1 MSQREEILA
10 RVSTISSLPT
20 SATQML
26 ALANNPDAQIDDVQR
41 TVEYDPGLVTNLLRL
56 ANSAYF
62 GTGGAIN
69 SVREAVV
76 RLGFKRVF
84 QIAMTSA
91 VAPIALK
98 EIRGYDLPRN
108 GLLRHSAATALAVEY
123 LPKRLSMRVPDATY
137 TAGLLHDLGKI
148 VLGTYLEINS
158 APIVI
163 KAYRESISFE
173 IAEQMVLGTDH
184 AEVGAA
190 LLEYWKLPQV
200 VIDSVRWH
208 HNPNKYPHEDKTV
221 VDLVHLG
228 EHVARICGT
237 SSSTDGMNYSVCV
250 ESLDRLGVVPDV
262 LELVAADVLGSL
274 DEICS
279 IFN

>member
-10 RVSTISSLPT
+10 RVSTITALPT
-20 SATQML
+20 SATNML
-26 ALANNPDAQIDDVQR
+26 ALVSNPDTQVKDVQR
-41 TVEYDPGLVTNLLRL
+41 TVEYDPGLVTNLLRM

-62 GTGGAIN
+62 GTGYEIN

-84 QIAMTSA
+84 HIAMTSA
-91 VAPIALK
+91 VAPIAQK

-158 APIVI
+158 APIVL
-163 KAYRESISFE
+163 KAYRECLSFE
-173 IAEQMVLGTDH
+173 VAEQQVLGTDH

-200 VIDSVRWH
+200 VVDSVRWH
-208 HNPNKYPHEDKTV
+208 HEPNRFPHEDKTV

-237 SSSTDGMNYSVCV
+237 SSSTDGMNYSVCI
-250 ESLDRLGVVPDV
+250 ESLERLKVVPDL
-262 LELVAADVLGSL
+262 LELVAGDVLSSL
-274 DEICS
+274 DEICA

>member
-1 MSQREEILA
+1 MSQREDILA
-10 RVSTISSLPT
+10 RVSAITALPT
-20 SATQML
+20 SAMQML
-26 ALANNPDAQIDDVQR
+26 DLAGDPDTQIEDVQR

-62 GTGGAIN
+62 GTGTAIS

-84 QIAMTSA
+84 QIAMTSSI
-91 VAPIALK
+91 APIAQR

-137 TAGLLHDLGKI
+137 TAGLLHDIGKI
-148 VLGTYLEINS
+148 VLGTYLEVSS

-163 KAYRESISFE
+163 KAYRENLSFE
-173 IAEQMVLGTDH
+173 LAEQQVLGTDH

-190 LLEYWKLPQV
+190 LLEYWKLPQTV
-200 VIDSVRWH
+200 VDSVRWH
-208 HNPNKYPHEDKTV
+208 HDPNQYPHKDKTV
-221 VDLVHLG
+221 VDLVHVG

-237 SSSTDGMNYSVCV
+237 SSSTDGMNYAVCI
-250 ESLDRLGVVPDV
+250 ESIDRLKIVPDM
-262 LELVAADVLGSL
+262 LEIVANDVLGSL
-274 DEICS
+274 EEICS

>member
-1 MSQREEILA
+1 MSSREEILS
-10 RVSTISSLPT
+10 RVSSITALPT

-26 ALANNPDAQIDDVQR
+26 ALANNPDTQIEDVQR

-62 GTGGAIN
+62 GTGGTIN

-91 VAPIALK
+91 VAPLAQK

-108 GLLRHSAATALAVEY
+108 GLLRHSAATALAVEF

-148 VLGTYLEINS
+148 VLGTYLEVNS
-158 APIVI
+158 APIVL
-163 KAYRESISFE
+163 KAYRENLSFE
-173 IAEQMVLGTDH
+173 IAEQQVLGTDH

-190 LLEYWKLPQV
+190 LLEYWNLPKV
-200 VIDSVRWH
+200 VVESVRWH
-208 HNPNKYPHEDKTV
+208 HAPNNYPHPDKTV

-237 SSSTDGMNYSVCV
+237 SSSTDGMNYSVCL
-250 ESLDRLGVVPDV
+250 ESLDRLRVVPDT
-262 LELVAADVLGSL
+262 LELVASDVLSSL
-274 DEICS
+274 EEICA

>member
-1 MSQREEILA
+1 MSQREDILA
-10 RVSTISSLPT
+10 RVSTITALPM
-20 SATQML
+20 SAMQML
-26 ALANNPDAQIDDVQR
+26 DLAGNPETQIEDVQR

-62 GTGGAIN
+62 GTGSSIS

-84 QIAMTSA
+84 QIAMTSSI
-91 VAPIALK
+91 APIAQR

-123 LPKRLSMRVPDATY
+123 LPKRLSLRVPDAVY

-148 VLGTYLEINS
+148 VLGTYLEVNS
-158 APIVI
+158 APIVL
-163 KAYRESISFE
+163 KAYRDNLSFE
-173 IAEQMVLGTDH
+173 KAEQEVLGTDH

-190 LLEYWKLPQV
+190 LLEYWKLPGQV
-200 VIDSVRWH
+200 VDAVRWH
-208 HNPNKYPHEDKTV
+208 HDPGRFPHEDKTV

-237 SSSTDGMNYSVCV
+237 SSSTDGMNYSVCI
-250 ESLDRLGVVPDV
+250 ESLDRLKIVPDV
-262 LELVAADVLGSL
+262 LELVASDVLGSL
-274 DEICS
+274 EEICT

>member
-10 RVSTISSLPT
+10 RVSTISALPT

-26 ALANNPDAQIDDVQR
+26 ALANNPDAQIEDVQR

-91 VAPIALK
+91 VAPIAQK

-208 HNPNKYPHEDKTV
+208 HDPNKYPHEDKTV

-250 ESLDRLGVVPDV
+250 ESLDRLRVVPDV
-262 LELVAADVLGSL
+262 LELVASDVLGSL
-274 DEICS
+274 EEICS

>member
-91 VAPIALK
+91 VAPIAQK

-148 VLGTYLEINS
+148 VLGTYLEISS

-190 LLEYWKLPQV
+190 LLEYWKLPRV

-208 HNPNKYPHEDKTV
+208 HDPNKYPHEDKTV

>member
-10 RVSTISSLPT
+10 RVSTISALPT

-26 ALANNPDAQIDDVQR
+26 ALANNPDAQIEDVQR

-91 VAPIALK
+91 VAPIAQK

-190 LLEYWKLPQV
+190 LLEYWKLPRV

-250 ESLDRLGVVPDV
+250 ESLDRLRVVPDV
-262 LELVAADVLGSL
+262 LELVASDVLGSL
-274 DEICS
+274 EEICS

>member
-10 RVSTISSLPT
+10 RVSTISALPT

-26 ALANNPDAQIDDVQR
+26 ALANNPDAQIEDVQR

-91 VAPIALK
+91 VAPIAQK

-190 LLEYWKLPQV
+190 LLEHWKLPRV

-208 HNPNKYPHEDKTV
+208 HDPNKFPHEDKTV

-237 SSSTDGMNYSVCV
+237 SSSTDGMNYAVCV
-250 ESLDRLGVVPDV
+250 ESLDRLRVVPDV

-274 DEICS
+274 EDICS

>member
-10 RVSTISSLPT
+10 RVSTISALPT

-26 ALANNPDAQIDDVQR
+26 ALANNPDAQIEDVQR

-91 VAPIALK
+91 VAPIAQK

-190 LLEYWKLPQV
+190 LLEYWKLPRV

-208 HNPNKYPHEDKTV
+208 HDPNKYPHEDKTV

-250 ESLDRLGVVPDV
+250 ESLDRLRVVPDV
-262 LELVAADVLGSL
+262 LELVASDVLGSL
-274 DEICS
+274 EEICS

>member
-1 MSQREEILA
+1 MNQREEILA
-10 RVSTISSLPT
+10 RVSTITALPA

-26 ALANNPDAQIDDVQR
+26 ALANNPDTQIDDVQR

-56 ANSAYF
+56 ANSAHF
-62 GTGGAIN
+62 GTGSAIN

-91 VAPIALK
+91 IVPIAQK

-137 TAGLLHDLGKI
+137 TAGLLHDIGKI
-148 VLGTYLEINS
+148 VLGTYLDVNS

-163 KAYRESISFE
+163 KAYREHLSFD
-173 IAEQMVLGTDH
+173 IAEQQVLGTDH

-200 VIDSVRWH
+200 VVDAVRWH
-208 HNPNKYPHEDKTV
+208 HNPNNYPHTDKTI

-237 SSSTDGMNYSVCV
+237 SSSTDGMNYTVCL
-250 ESLDRLGVVPDV
+250 ESLDRLHIIPDV
-262 LELVAADVLGSL
+262 LELVASDVLSSL
-274 DEICS
+274 EEVCA

>member
-1 MSQREEILA
+1 MSRREEILA
-10 RVSTISSLPT
+10 RVPSIPPLPT

-26 ALANNPDAQIDDVQR
+26 SLVNNPDAQVADVQR
-41 TVEYDPGLVTNLLRL
+41 VVEYDPGLVSNLLRL

-62 GTGGAIN
+62 GSGGSIN

-76 RLGFKRVF
+76 RLGIKRVF
-84 QIAMTSA
+84 QLAMTSA
-91 VAPIALK
+91 VAPLAQQ

-123 LPKRLSMRVPDATY
+123 LPKRLGIRVPDATY
-137 TAGLLHDLGKI
+137 TAGLLHDIGKI
-148 VLGTYLEINS
+148 VLGTYLEIDS
-158 APIVI
+158 APIVLL
-163 KAYRESISFE
+163 AYREQLSFDL
-173 IAEQMVLGTDH
+173 AENRVLGTDH

-190 LLEYWKLPQV
+190 LLEYWALPASV
-200 VIDSVRWH
+200 VQAVRWH
-208 HNPNKYPHEDKTV
+208 HAPNEQPGADKTV

-237 SSSTDGMNYSVCV
+237 SSSTDGMNYSVCN
-250 ESLDRLGVVPDV
+250 ETLERLKISPDL
-262 LELVAADVLGSL
+262 LEHVASDVLGSL
-274 DEICS
+274 EEICA

>member
-10 RVSTISSLPT
+10 RVSTISALPT

-26 ALANNPDAQIDDVQR
+26 ALANNPDAQIEDVQR

-91 VAPIALK
+91 VAPIAQK

-190 LLEYWKLPQV
+190 LLEYWKLPRV

-250 ESLDRLGVVPDV
+250 ESLDRLRVVPDV

-274 DEICS
+274 EEICS

>member
-91 VAPIALK
+91 VAPIAQK

-274 DEICS
+274 EEICS

>member
-10 RVSTISSLPT
+10 RVTAITALPT

-26 ALANNPDAQIDDVQR
+26 ALANHPDTQIDDVQR

-62 GTGGAIN
+62 GTGSGIN

-91 VAPIALK
+91 VAPLAQK

-137 TAGLLHDLGKI
+137 SAGLLHDLGKI
-148 VLGTYLEINS
+148 VLGTYIEVNS
-158 APIVI
+158 APIVL
-163 KAYRESISFE
+163 KAYRENLSFE
-173 IAEQMVLGTDH
+173 LAEQQVLGTDH

-190 LLEYWKLPQV
+190 LLDYWKLPRV
-200 VIDSVRWH
+200 VVDSVRWH
-208 HNPNKYPHEDKTV
+208 HDPNRYPHDDKTV

-228 EHVARICGT
+228 EHIARICGT
-237 SSSTDGMNYSVCV
+237 SSSTDGMNYSVCI
-250 ESLDRLGVVPDV
+250 ESLDRLRIVPDV
-262 LELVAADVLGSL
+262 LELVASDVLSSL
-274 DEICS
+274 DEICA

>member
-1 MSQREEILA
+1 MSKREEILERIPA
-10 RVSTISSLPT
+10 IPPLPA

-26 ALANNPDAQIDDVQR
+26 TLVGNTDTQLTDVQR
-41 TVEYDPGLVTNLLRL
+41 VVEYDPGLVSNLLRL

-62 GTGGAIN
+62 GTGGPIN

-76 RLGFKRVF
+76 RLGIKRVF

-91 VAPIALK
+91 VAPLAQQ

-123 LPKRLSMRVPDATY
+123 LPKRMSMRVPDATY

-148 VLGTYLEINS
+148 VMGSFLEVDS
-158 APIVI
+158 APITLM
-163 KAYRESISFE
+163 AYREKLSFE
-173 IAEQMVLGTDH
+173 LAEHRVLGTDH

-190 LLEYWKLPQV
+190 LLGFWKLPQAV
-200 VIDSVRWH
+200 VDAVRWH
-208 HNPNKYPHEDKTV
+208 HAPNAYPHADKTV

-237 SSSTDGMNYSVCV
+237 SSSTDGMNYSVCI
-250 ESLDRLGVVPDV
+250 ESLERLRMTPEI
-262 LELVAADVLGSL
+262 LEQVAGDVLGSL
-274 DEICS
+274 EEICA

>member
-1 MSQREEILA
+1 MSKREEILG
-10 RVSTISSLPT
+10 RVPAIPPLPT

-26 ALANNPDAQIDDVQR
+26 GLVGNPDTQINDVQR
-41 TVEYDPGLVTNLLRL
+41 VVEYDPGLVSNLLRL

-76 RLGFKRVF
+76 RLGIKRVF

-91 VAPIALK
+91 VAPLAQQ

-123 LPKRLSMRVPDATY
+123 LPKRLGMRVPDATY

-148 VLGTYLEINS
+148 VLGTYLEVDS
-158 APIVI
+158 APITLM
-163 KAYRESISFE
+163 AYRENLSFE
-173 IAEQMVLGTDH
+173 LAEQRVLGTDH

-190 LLEYWKLPQV
+190 LLEFWKLPEAV
-200 VIDSVRWH
+200 VLAVRWH
-208 HNPNKYPHEDKTV
+208 HAPNAYPNDDRTV
-221 VDLVHLG
+221 VDLVHIG
-228 EHVARICGT
+228 EHIARICGT

-250 ESLDRLGVVPDV
+250 ESLERMKVSPDV
-262 LELVAADVLGSL
+262 IEQVAGDVLGSL
-274 DEICS
+274 EEICA

>member
-1 MSQREEILA
+1 MSKRAEILEGIP
-10 RVSTISSLPT
+10 SIPHLPA

-26 ALANNPDAQIDDVQR
+26 TLVGNSDTQIADVQR
-41 TVEYDPGLVTNLLRL
+41 VVEYDPGLVSNLLRL

-62 GTGGAIN
+62 GTGGPIN

-76 RLGFKRVF
+76 RLGIKRVF

-91 VAPIALK
+91 VAPLAQQ

-123 LPKRLSMRVPDATY
+123 LPKRMGMRVPDATY

-148 VLGTYLEINS
+148 VMGSFLEVNS
-158 APIVI
+158 APITLL
-163 KAYRESISFE
+163 AYREKLSFE
-173 IAEQMVLGTDH
+173 FAEQKILGIDH

-190 LLEYWKLPQV
+190 LLEFWKLPTTV
-200 VIDSVRWH
+200 VDAVRWH
-208 HNPNKYPHEDKTV
+208 HAPNSYPHDDKIV

-237 SSSTDGMNYSVCV
+237 SSSTDGMNYSVCI
-250 ESLDRLGVVPDV
+250 ESLERMQVTPEL
-262 LELVAADVLGSL
+262 LELVASDVLGSL
-274 DEICS
+274 EEICA

>member
-1 MSQREEILA
+1 MTQREEILA

-26 ALANNPDAQIDDVQR
+26 ALANNPDAQIEDVQR

-91 VAPIALK
+91 VAPIAQK

-148 VLGTYLEINS
+148 VLGTYLEISS

-190 LLEYWKLPQV
+190 LLDYWKLPRV

-208 HNPNKYPHEDKTV
+208 HDPNKYPHEDKTV

-250 ESLDRLGVVPDV
+250 ESLDRLRVVPDV
-262 LELVAADVLGSL
+262 LELVASDVLGSL
-274 DEICS
+274 EEICS

>member
-10 RVSTISSLPT
+10 RVATITSLPA

-26 ALANNPDAQIDDVQR
+26 ALANNPETQIEDVQR

-56 ANSAYF
+56 ANSAHF
-62 GTGGAIN
+62 GTGSAIN

-91 VAPIALK
+91 VAPIAQK

-158 APIVI
+158 APIVL
-163 KAYRESISFE
+163 KAYRDSLSFE
-173 IAEQMVLGTDH
+173 LAEQQVLGTDH

-190 LLEYWKLPQV
+190 LLEYWKLPQTV
-200 VIDSVRWH
+200 VDSVRWH
-208 HNPNKYPHEDKTV
+208 HAPNRYPHEDKTV

-237 SSSTDGMNYSVCV
+237 SSSTDGMNYSVCF
-250 ESLDRLGVVPDV
+250 ESLDRLKVVPDV
-262 LELVAADVLGSL
+262 LELVASDVLSSL
-274 DEICS
+274 EEICA